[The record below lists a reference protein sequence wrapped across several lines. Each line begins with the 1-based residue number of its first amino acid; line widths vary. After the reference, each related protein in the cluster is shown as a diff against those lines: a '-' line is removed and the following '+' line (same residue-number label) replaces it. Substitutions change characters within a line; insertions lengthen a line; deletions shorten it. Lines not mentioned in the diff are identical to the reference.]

1 MKVRILY
8 FARLRETLSI
18 DEETIELPE
27 GTTVETLLGILQ
39 NRHQALRRLRFLAA
53 VNEEYASPSRGLRE
67 GDVVA
72 LFPPVSGG

>member
-18 DEETIELPE
+18 EEETIELPE
-27 GTTVETLLGILQ
+27 GTTVETLLGILK
-39 NRHQALRRLRFLAA
+39 NRHQALRRLRFLIS
-53 VNEEYASPSRGLRE
+53 VNAEYASPNRGLRE
-67 GDVVA
+67 GDVIA

>member
-8 FARLRETLSI
+8 FARLRETLST

-27 GTTVETLLGILQ
+27 GTTVETLLGILK
-39 NRHQALRRLRFLAA
+39 NRHQALRRLRFLVA
-53 VNEEYASPSRGLRE
+53 VNAKYASPNRGLRK
-67 GDVVA
+67 GDVIA